1 MKQLIKFRKKLL
13 ELLFYGQT
21 KIANRALKLLQKKQN
36 STFVE
41 SYTLN
46 SLNRLLS
53 SAKQKVPYYK
63 DITSNS
69 LSDFPVVDKNI
80 MKKDPKAF
88 IDKTYPFYHKILFNT
103 GGSTGEPFVFYTTR
117 AAGYVDK
124 CHQRFFHTKIGYKT
138 GDKIFSIGGLSVT
151 EKMKLKNIYWV
162 KTVFSDATYGSYNYS
177 SSNLDENILA
187 IIVDDLNLKKPSFLR
202 GYPSAISALAEYI
215 EKTNIPL
222 QFQLKGI
229 VLTAENI
236 MQWQIELI
244 SRVFKTNVYGQ
255 YGHSEKCIYAFTE
268 ANSLSYICSPYY
280 GFVEVLNEKN
290 EHVKIGEI
298 GKIVVTSY
306 YNKAMYFIRY
316 DTGDMAEYG
325 GINEEGW
332 AILNHISG
340 RKQDFIYD
348 SNKKRIDITALV
360 FGQHFKSFKNID
372 KWQIIQTQWGE
383 VEIDIIKRGNYT
395 NSDEN
400 EIRNKFHELGFETK
414 FRYVTDIPLTT
425 RGKYRFV
432 NVKLEI
438 LE

>member
-13 ELLFYGQT
+13 GLLFYDQA
-21 KIANRALKLLQKKQN
+21 KIANRILKLLQKKQN
-36 STFVE
+36 RSFVE
-41 SYTLN
+41 SYTLHN
-46 SLNRLLS
+46 LKLLLS
-53 SAKQKVPYYK
+53 AAKQKVPYYK
-63 DITSNS
+63 NIPSTS

-117 AAGYVDK
+117 IAGYVDQR
-124 CHQRFFHTKIGYKT
+124 HQRFVHTKIGYKK
-138 GDKIFSIGGLSVT
+138 GDKLVSIGGLPVT
-151 EKMKLKNIYWV
+151 EKMKRKNIYWA
-162 KTVFSDATYGSYNYS
+162 KTLFSDATYGSYNYS
-177 SSNLDENILA
+177 SVSLDENILA
-187 IIVDDLNLKKPSFLR
+187 IIIDDLNQSKKPSFLR
-202 GYPSAISALAEYI
+202 GYPSAITALAEYI
-215 EKTNIPL
+215 EKMNVPL

-244 SRVFKTNVYGQ
+244 NRVLKTNVYGQ

-290 EHVKIGEI
+290 EHVQVGET
-298 GKIVVTSY
+298 GKVVVTSY

-316 DTGDMAEYG
+316 DTGDLAEYG
-325 GINEEGW
+325 GINEAGW
-332 AILNHISG
+332 VILNHISG
-340 RKQDFIYD
+340 RKQDFIYGL
-348 SNKKRIDITALV
+348 NKKRIDITALV

-372 KWQIIQTQWGE
+372 KWQIIQTQWGKI
-383 VEIDIIKRGNYT
+383 EIDIVRRKDYAA
-395 NSDEN
+395 SDEN
-400 EIRNKFHELGFETK
+400 EIRSKFYQLGFETT
-414 FRYVTDIPLTT
+414 FRYVAEIPLTA

-438 LE
+438 